1 MKILGSDKS
10 NSLKVDILIHLSDD
24 RRLKSSGSG
33 FSLIEVMIALVVLLV
48 GMLGVM
54 SMQYYAVGGNKSSRE
69 LRVATNMSG
78 DLIEVMKST
87 DYASIAASTDT
98 PLAVGETSLS
108 GGVNFTRSWWV
119 VANCASLNANGNTCT
134 GAVAPTCA
142 TIPDGAFPVNASSI
156 RARTCWV
163 DKNGVNHSVTFD
175 TVRVLEN

>member
-1 MKILGSDKS
+1 MDTRIMKASHSNQNNRDIQLLNKLETQGS
-10 NSLKVDILIHLSDD
+10 
-24 RRLKSSGSG
+24 GQG
-33 FSLIEVMIALVVLLV
+33 FSLIEVMVAMVVLLM

-54 SMQYYAVGGNKSSRE
+54 SMQYYAVGGNSSSRE
-69 LRVATNMSG
+69 LRIATNMSG
-78 DLIEVMKST
+78 DLLEIMKST
-87 DYASIAASTDT
+87 DYASIAQNSDT

-108 GGVNFTRSWWV
+108 GGVTFTRSWWV

-134 GAVAPTCA
+134 GISGPTCA
-142 TIPDGAFPVNASSI
+142 TVPDGAFAINASAI